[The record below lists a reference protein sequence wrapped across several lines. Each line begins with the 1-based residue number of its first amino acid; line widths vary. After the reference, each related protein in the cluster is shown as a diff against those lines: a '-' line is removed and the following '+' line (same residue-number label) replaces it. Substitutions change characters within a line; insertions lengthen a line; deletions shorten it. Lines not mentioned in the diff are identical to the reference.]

1 MDKTIAEYLLKSFL
15 ERADGNSEKVF
26 ISSIEIEAVRFLFGN
41 PDTTRQVESGTEVS
55 SSSPADV
62 IFNLHPVDVVDDFIL
77 CLDFGTSFSKAFAN
91 KFENNSDTVIDL
103 EIGSSE
109 TGGSSLFLPSELF
122 IDEAKIYFG
131 VSARLRFNEIEA
143 RQERLIDSPKQYLT
157 LEKDVTK
164 LGELDLPLADKR
176 DPERRLKQR
185 DALTLFLAHLNL
197 RAEKALKE
205 SGNSPNILRRY
216 THPAW
221 GKEISEGNK
230 EAMRRILAEA
240 IAISRTFPALVNS
253 HAELNEIVPIL
264 TKARTL
270 TDAELESSYQLIG
283 DAVREATAAGGG
295 VLKEVEPG
303 NRQSFVIVD
312 IGAGTSDVAGC
323 YCVHHGLTGDL
334 KISEETSAAQAI
346 RQAGNNLDDGL
357 LSLAL
362 SKVHHDP
369 TSAEHDK
376 ILASIRKMKR
386 QYKEV
391 LFTTGQVLIPLP
403 DDSAITITLAEFVQ
417 QRLVKNFV
425 REIKTLVAVAAEKVF
440 NKKTVYLIPTG
451 GGARLPFI
459 KQIVDEINDENNEIS
474 LEIKEAMPEDLKQTN
489 PDLIEPYPQLAV
501 AVGGSMADL
510 PEQKSDIR
518 GGISDPGKRVME
530 GSYKS

>member
-131 VSARLRFNEIEA
+131 VSARLRFNE
-143 RQERLIDSPKQYLT
+143 
-157 LEKDVTK
+157 
-164 LGELDLPLADKR
+164 
-176 DPERRLKQR
+176 
-185 DALTLFLAHLNL
+185 HLNL